1 MIVLTNQIQMKK
13 LLLFTL
19 LSAFTLST
27 FAQRNA
33 KAEYWNTFHYKAK
46 DGMEQKFLKAAGI
59 KTKKFNS
66 DPTNLIVTYR
76 ITTGDKAGVYE
87 RIMPFQTS
95 KSFDR
100 DASKEL
106 KYWKDNVSP
115 YANPDGGKQVW
126 VRLKWADVN
135 VDPNDPPYK
144 HLSKTTFMVKPT
156 YINHFGRWMERIGK
170 VFAKRM
176 PDASRIV
183 LRLQSGGQRNM
194 YVSYI
199 GFNTFENNNPEL
211 DSTWE
216 EDYDEMFG
224 WDTWATDL
232 KLYNESKEMIFGEQR
247 INLELVEEL
256 LPNN

>member
-1 MIVLTNQIQMKK
+1 MKK

-19 LSAFTLST
+19 LSAFAFTA

-33 KAEYWNTFHYKAK
+33 KVEYWNTFHYKAK
-46 DGMEQKFLKAAGI
+46 DGMEQEFLKAAAI

-66 DPTNLIVTYR
+66 DSTNLIVTYR
-76 ITTGDKAGVYE
+76 ITTGDKSGVYE

-95 KSFDR
+95 KSYDR
-100 DASKEL
+100 DASKEG
-106 KYWKDNVSP
+106 KYWNDNVSP
-115 YANPDGGKQVW
+115 YAKPDGGKQVW
-126 VRLKWADVN
+126 ERLEWADVN
-135 VDPNDPPYK
+135 VKPNDPPYK
-144 HLSKTTFMVKPT
+144 HLSKTTFIIKPT
-156 YINHFGRWMERIGK
+156 HRNHFGRWVERIGK

-183 LRLQSGGQRNM
+183 MKLHSGGQRNM

-199 GFNTFENNNPEL
+199 GFNEFENNNPEL
-211 DSTWE
+211 ETTWE
-216 EDYDEMFG
+216 EDYNEMFG
-224 WDTWATDL
+224 WDTWAKDL

-247 INLELVEEL
+247 VSLKLVEEL